1 MLILAHVTIS
11 EREKEFK
18 KINLKDQLKDLQE
31 RLDDTANI
39 QSAGRATIDKLLTT
53 EKTQQI
59 VDLSCHFSAR
69 NVELEREI
77 KEKESLTTALDNNE
91 GKILF

>member
-1 MLILAHVTIS
+1 V
-11 EREKEFK
+11 KEFE

-39 QSAGRATIDKLLTT
+39 QREERATIDKLLNT

-77 KEKESLTTALDNNE
+77 KEKESLTTAIDNNE
-91 GKILF
+91 GKILS